1 MSYRLTPL
9 GARSEL
15 DLDGF
20 DCGRPVLDDWLRT
33 HARTATGQGTRTY
46 LLVDDADAVV
56 GFFSIAP
63 HLLERDGAPRRIA
76 RGAPARIPAI
86 LLAKLALDRRLHGQ
100 GLGSELLVHALTV
113 IVTAARSA
121 GGRLVVVDAIDD
133 DAAAFYRA
141 HGFTPTPRE
150 PHRLVAKLSSVA
162 APLGLGWP

>member
-9 GARSEL
+9 AAEH

-20 DCGRPVLDDWLRT
+20 DSGQPVLDDWLRA

-46 LLVDDADAVV
+46 LLLDSGSGAVI

-63 HLLERDGAPRRIA
+63 HLLARDEAPRRIG

-100 GLGSELLVHALTV
+100 DLGAELLVHALTT

-121 GGRLVVVDAIDD
+121 GGRLVIVDAIDD
-133 DAAAFYRA
+133 DAAAFYAA
-141 HGFTPTPRE
+141 HDFTPTPRN
-150 PHRLVAKLSSVA
+150 PHRLVAKLSSITNA
-162 APLGLGWP
+162 LELEWP